1 MERPVFRG
9 RFEHTIDG
17 KGRLSVPSRFREV
30 LAERYDG
37 RLVITASDG
46 CLSLYPFAEWRQIEE
61 KVAGLPEFNRD
72 KKNLLR
78 FFYSN
83 ATDCTIDKLGRILVP
98 QSMREYASLEKQ
110 VLLLGALKR
119 IEIWSK
125 ARWDAAEAAVS
136 ADEMAGALERLG
148 L

>member
-1 MERPVFRG
+1 MFRG

-30 LAERYDG
+30 LVERVET
-37 RLVITASDG
+37 RLVITANDG
-46 CLSLYPFAEWRQIEE
+46 CLSLYPYAEWRVIED
-61 KVAGLPEFNRD
+61 KVADLPEFNRD

-83 ATDCTIDKLGRILVP
+83 ATDCSIDKLGRILVP
-98 QSMREYASLEKQ
+98 HSLREYAKLEKE
-110 VLLLGALKR
+110 VLVLGALKR
-119 IEIWSK
+119 MEIWSK

-136 ADEMAGALERLG
+136 PEEMASALERLG